1 MRQNGIPVTY
11 VLFEDEGHGFANPAN
26 SIRFFAAAE
35 TFLGEALGGRVE
47 PPNAD
52 EEIGPYLR

>member
-1 MRQNGIPVTY
+1 
-11 VLFEDEGHGFANPAN
+11 LFEDEGHGFANPAN